1 MNVLL
6 DELSFNFQHPD
17 HLIRVAF
24 RLLAAV
30 VVGGVMGYERT
41 KEHKEAGLRTHM
53 LVALAAALYTVS
65 HLEPG
70 GIRSTDMSRVIQ
82 GIATGIGFLGAGCI
96 LKLSDQHQV
105 KGLTSAASIWLTA
118 AAGMAI
124 GAGWLWPALTAIVLA
139 WLVLYKLGHWEY
151 SIRQRDDLGPPPNP
165 PET

>member
-6 DELSFNFQHPD
+6 DELSVNLQQPD

-24 RLLAAV
+24 RLVAAV
-30 VVGGVMGYERT
+30 VVGGVIGYERT
-41 KEHKEAGLRTHM
+41 KDHKEAGLRTHM

-82 GIATGIGFLGAGCI
+82 GIATGVGFLGAGCI
-96 LKLSDQHQV
+96 LQLSQEHRV
-105 KGLTSAASIWLTA
+105 RGLTTAASIWLTA

-124 GAGWLWPALTAIVLA
+124 GAGWLWPAVTGIALA
-139 WLVLYKLGHWEY
+139 WLVLNKLRRWEY
-151 SIRQRDDLGPPPNP
+151 SIRQHHDSDVLPSP
-165 PET
+165 PES